1 MLIKM
6 RPILN
11 IITLQ
16 NNLSLLTYYQIY
28 IKKILYVKF
37 KFFIIYR
44 INLIRNFFI
53 VIYNW
58 LMQFNWYTTSI

>member
-37 KFFIIYR
+37 QFFIIYR

-53 VIYNW
+53 VIYN
-58 LMQFNWYTTSI
+58 